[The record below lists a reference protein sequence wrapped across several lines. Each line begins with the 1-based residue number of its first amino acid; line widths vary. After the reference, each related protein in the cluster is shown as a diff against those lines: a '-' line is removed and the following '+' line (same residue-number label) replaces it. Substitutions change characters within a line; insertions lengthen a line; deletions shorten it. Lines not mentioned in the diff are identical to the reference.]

1 MWITREM
8 AEAGDKDV
16 RGRGDKRQFTYLAAS
31 SGAAARA
38 PPRDAGCDG
47 GRERADGIEA
57 VVSRIRTVWAVC
69 GGCFGA
75 RCARGENRFGARYAR
90 GLSALGCD
98 R

>member
-38 PPRDAGCDG
+38 PPRDAGCDSSS
-47 GRERADGIEA
+47 ERADGIEA
-57 VVSRIRTVWAVC
+57 IVSRSVLYGLYAEVALARA
-69 GGCFGA
+69 A
-75 RCARGENRFGARYAR
+75 RCARGENRFGARCAR
-90 GLSALGCD
+90 D
-98 R
+98 